1 MLKIQRKFLDYLDE
15 IKAELGKTDSAEEL
29 QKNIKAI
36 ESLRQELAEAEL
48 IVPVVGAFSAGKT
61 TLINSFLGT
70 GHLPVGIT
78 PETALATELRH
89 AASDYGEAVAEN
101 GAVDRFAIGEIEEI
115 KEKASQYQYA
125 KVFLNSEPLRE
136 ILPLVLV
143 DMPGF
148 DSPLDLH
155 QKAILT
161 YLAKGSHYAVLI
173 SVEEGTV
180 TRSIQRQLAEFHEFG
195 KGFSIF
201 LSKVDL
207 RSPADVDDIAS
218 DIAERLED
226 DFDFGD
232 SIERVDMHGGHGLAK
247 MLRAINCEEL
257 FGKLWRPGLEAH
269 FFELDGSLN
278 TRISSLQKDGRKN
291 QEAIDELGAGLQE
304 LQRKKKEMIEDIHAR
319 YSTNRIDTIVEG
331 VGADMSDAVEELTQL
346 SLSGGEDA
354 LQRELSE
361 LVRTSLVSRTEAEME
376 RLNQQIAGDLASSLT
391 GISATLSSYA
401 NASTGQHLEK
411 ISKLAKVGEVF
422 RNVGMGAKA
431 AKAAKG
437 GLTLYRGVTA
447 ALAITTSIVM
457 PLLELVIVFLPDII
471 NFFRKRQQAEQVRD
485 QLIGTVIPS
494 VKRKIRSELPK
505 HFKEQVNAL
514 IEEKAAA
521 LDEHIKAR
529 QDEIAK
535 AEKAKKD
542 AGRNIEQE
550 IGELTSIR
558 DNIRSS
564 ANQVLFAQGE
574 TKNG

>member
-1 MLKIQRKFLDYLDE
+1 M
-15 IKAELGKTDSAEEL
+15 
-29 QKNIKAI
+29 
-36 ESLRQELAEAEL
+36 
-48 IVPVVGAFSAGKT
+48 
-61 TLINSFLGT
+61 
-70 GHLPVGIT
+70 
-78 PETALATELRH
+78 
-89 AASDYGEAVAEN
+89 
-101 GAVDRFAIGEIEEI
+101 
-115 KEKASQYQYA
+115 
-125 KVFLNSEPLRE
+125 
-136 ILPLVLV
+136 
-143 DMPGF
+143 
-148 DSPLDLH
+148 
-155 QKAILT
+155 
-161 YLAKGSHYAVLI
+161 
-173 SVEEGTV
+173 
-180 TRSIQRQLAEFHEFG
+180 
-195 KGFSIF
+195 
-201 LSKVDL
+201 DL

-226 DFDFGD
+226 DFDFGG
-232 SIERVDMHGGHGLAK
+232 SVERVDMHGGHGLAK

-278 TRISSLQKDGRKN
+278 TRISSLQKDERKN

-304 LQRKKKEMIEDIHAR
+304 LQRKKEEMIQDIHAR

-331 VGADMSDAVEELTQL
+331 VGEDMSAAVEELTQL

-401 NASTGQHLEK
+401 NASTEQHLEK
-411 ISKLAKVGEVF
+411 ISKLARVGEVF
-422 RNVGMGAKA
+422 RNVGMG

-471 NFFRKRQQAEQVRD
+471 NFFKKRQQAEQVRD

-529 QDEIAK
+529 QEEIAK